1 MVHSY
6 LEGKILHEA
15 QMGAGF
21 GCTYE
26 EASSIFP
33 HVRRDRDRH
42 TYTLYTEMPINS
54 SPKQKHS
61 PHTQEQTDTHTQTHT
76 QTSPDSHT
84 HTPRDRCGHRQARTV
99 YQQHTAEHQN

>member
-21 GCTYE
+21 GCKYE

-54 SPKQKHS
+54 LQSKS
-61 PHTQEQTDTHTQTHT
+61 TAHTPRSRQTHT
-76 QTSPDSHT
+76 LRLTHRQAQT
-84 HTPRDRCGHRQARTV
+84 HTPTLLETGVCGHR
-99 YQQHTAEHQN
+99 